1 MITTSRPW
9 IRQMPVM
16 IRAQGASSSYRPL
29 AARAQS
35 SRKGVSL
42 SRRAF
47 ILSLGRS
54 LFLEI
59 WSSLALGGPPALAAS
74 RRFLNSATTP
84 LLTFSFSLNSG
95 LSVFMLEIILS
106 MRNNSLH
113 PAGVFYQKPALL
125 TNARYGPL
133 RPAFAGLIRLAYL
146 SHQGDILRD
155 LSRETALEKKA
166 ESPCK
171 RRDQLPQQ
179 FLFIRALPRYE
190 LHRSGQPRKPGR
202 EFQRVH
208 VQTHAADREILAAA
222 VHPGGGKYAAELLAA
237 GEDVVRPLEDRKSTR

>member
-95 LSVFMLEIILS
+95 LSVFILEIILS
-106 MRNNSLH
+106 MRYNRLH
-113 PAGVFYQKPALL
+113 PARLFYQNPPFLPNALYPP
-125 TNARYGPL
+125 R
-133 RPAFAGLIRLAYL
+133 RPAFPGRIRLAYL
-146 SHQGDILRD
+146 SHQVDIFPD
-155 LSRETALEKKA
+155 LTGETALEKKPEA
-166 ESPCK
+166 P
-171 RRDQLPQQ
+171 
-179 FLFIRALPRYE
+179 
-190 LHRSGQPRKPGR
+190 
-202 EFQRVH
+202 
-208 VQTHAADREILAAA
+208 
-222 VHPGGGKYAAELLAA
+222 
-237 GEDVVRPLEDRKSTR
+237 